1 MWPQSNRACGKHMPK
16 AAPLCQ
22 YDLPN
27 GKLCR
32 QVALKDE
39 QVCRHHMR
47 NYRHGMY
54 DITHEEAMERLE
66 ADLRAMEIPKLLL
79 ALQRKLN
86 PIRSVVGAYPEARLA
101 LNIAL
106 ERLRARNQASR
117 PLQRLTPE
125 TMPQIGT
132 PEAESFFENF
142 TNAMK

>member
-1 MWPQSNRACGKHMPK
+1 MPK
-16 AAPLCQ
+16 AARLCQ

-39 QVCRHHMR
+39 HVCRHHMR
-47 NYRHGMY
+47 TYRHGMY

-66 ADLRAMEIPKLLL
+66 ADLRAMEIPRLLL

-86 PIRSVVGAYPEARLA
+86 PIQSVVRAYPEARLA

-106 ERLRARNQASR
+106 ERLKARDKAARS
-117 PLQRLTPE
+117 LQRLTPE
-125 TMPQIGT
+125 TMPDVSS
-132 PEAESFFENF
+132 PEFQNFFENF
-142 TNAMK
+142 TNAMR